1 MVFFYLNTYFS
12 QIDDTDDNFQQNRKK
27 KLISKKY
34 LLNENNEANKPIEIM
49 KGHEI

>member
-1 MVFFYLNTYFS
+1 MVFFYLNTYIS
-12 QIDDTDDNFQQNRKK
+12 QIDDTDNFQQNQKK
-27 KLISKKY
+27 QLISKKY